1 MKATVLVDNTPGSG
15 LTGEWG
21 LSVYIRHGDHTI
33 LLDTGASGLFEKN
46 ARALGL
52 DLGAVDYAVL
62 SHAHY
67 DHANGMEDFFRAN
80 SKAKFYLREGAGEN
94 CYSKLWIF
102 HKYVGLP
109 RHILERFKDRI
120 QFAGGDY
127 ELYPGAHLL
136 GHTTAGLEQ
145 IGRENRMYIRDR
157 RAWRPDDF
165 AHEQSLILDV
175 DGGVAVFN
183 SCSHG
188 GADTIIREAE
198 QACPGKKVRALI
210 GGFHLF
216 IWPEA
221 KVRAF
226 ARRVRD
232 TGIEAVYTGHCTG
245 NRAYGILEE
254 ELGDIVHPLSV
265 GTVIEL

>member
-1 MKATVLVDNTPGSG
+1 MKATVLVDNTPGMG
-15 LTGEWG
+15 LSGEWG
-21 LSVYIRHGDHTI
+21 LSVYIQHGDHRI
-33 LLDTGASGLFEKN
+33 LLDTGASDLFVKN
-46 ARALGL
+46 ALALGL
-52 DLGAVDYAVL
+52 DMAAVDHAVL

-67 DHANGMEDFFRAN
+67 DHANGMEAFFRAN
-80 SKAKFYLREGAGEN
+80 SKAKFYLREGTGEN
-94 CYSKLWIF
+94 CYSKFWIF
-102 HKYVGLP
+102 HKYIGLP
-109 RHILERFKDRI
+109 RHILERFGERI
-120 QFAGGDY
+120 VFAGGDH

-145 IGRENRMYIRDR
+145 VGRENRMYIRER
-157 RAWRPDDF
+157 RGWRPDDF

-188 GADTIIREAE
+188 GADNIIREAE
-198 QACPGKKVRALI
+198 QACPGKPVRALI

-216 IWPEA
+216 TWSEA

-232 TGIEAVYTGHCTG
+232 TGIEALYTGHCTG
-245 NRAYGILEE
+245 ERAYRILEE
-254 ELGDIVHPLSV
+254 ELGDVVHPLSV